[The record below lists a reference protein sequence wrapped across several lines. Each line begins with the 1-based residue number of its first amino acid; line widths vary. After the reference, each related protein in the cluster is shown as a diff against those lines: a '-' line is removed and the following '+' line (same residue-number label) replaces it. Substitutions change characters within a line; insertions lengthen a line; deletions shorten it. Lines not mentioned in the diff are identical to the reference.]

1 MLPCQERTWTS
12 RTAILSLST
21 SSVQIYFTGL
31 ELSFGPDWS
40 LSQGERTGCGV
51 LLCDDVTEV
60 WGNSTSAEEDT
71 DQADAKV
78 SPRSI
83 SEMTIFKHAESNG
96 AGGLGRLIAFLTS
109 QQPTVIRVSDGIK
122 VDGQLKAGRATLR
135 LEFYKQEDCQAP
147 YTCRVTQ
154 TDAQGREHVSS
165 SRLQQQQQTSDG
177 CGLQT
182 DGARW
187 SPAVA
192 LKLVSLMH
200 EMDSKL
206 SQVAH
211 AADDSWQLRIQSL
224 ENRLEDKLAS
234 MENRLEDK
242 IASIENRV
250 ESELDT
256 VVNRLEGKVASLEK
270 SLQDE
275 IKVFQRQLSDKI
287 SDQMSL
293 PLAEMSSE
301 IKDNRS
307 QLETVVKK
315 TIDSKCIALKHDIKT
330 IGDKLLAKV
339 VSLNKDLQG
348 SLNSSTTRMTS
359 IETKLISLQNMNG
372 KGQGWLVGLDEAL
385 SNISSTALDSAH
397 LVEDQLASMNRDLQ
411 KKFQQL
417 VSGVNNI
424 NNTATDC
431 PDLRDVLAETQTNIS
446 DNLHTTIKDTLTLR
460 SCRKNAICVLP
471 HPSFPYPVVHPSKQ
485 SPLDFPHL
493 CDTLTDGGGWIV
505 IQRRSTGTVDF
516 YRNWVDYKNGFG
528 SMDDDFWL
536 GNDKIHAITTSGTY
550 ELRVDLKYNGRSGF
564 AHYSSFSISNEKS
577 NYILHLGT
585 YDGTTGDSLSVHK
598 GRQFSTRDRDN
609 DAHSSMNCAEQFTG
623 AWWYVACHTSNL
635 NGKWGAGSF
644 KGSSWRAFS
653 NSEPLSFTEM
663 KIRNV
668 DGS

>member
-1 MLPCQERTWTS
+1 
-12 RTAILSLST
+12 
-21 SSVQIYFTGL
+21 
-31 ELSFGPDWS
+31 
-40 LSQGERTGCGV
+40 
-51 LLCDDVTEV
+51 
-60 WGNSTSAEEDT
+60 
-71 DQADAKV
+71 
-78 SPRSI
+78 
-83 SEMTIFKHAESNG
+83 
-96 AGGLGRLIAFLTS
+96 
-109 QQPTVIRVSDGIK
+109 
-122 VDGQLKAGRATLR
+122 
-135 LEFYKQEDCQAP
+135 
-147 YTCRVTQ
+147 
-154 TDAQGREHVSS
+154 
-165 SRLQQQQQTSDG
+165 
-177 CGLQT
+177 
-182 DGARW
+182 
-187 SPAVA
+187 
-192 LKLVSLMH
+192 MH

-275 IKVFQRQLSDKI
+275 IKVFQRQLSNKI
-287 SDQMSL
+287 SDQMSF
-293 PLAEMSSE
+293 PLAEMSSA

-315 TIDSKCIALKHDIKT
+315 TINSKCIALKHDIKT

-339 VSLNKDLQG
+339 DSLNKDLEG

-359 IETKLISLQNMNG
+359 IETKLISLQNMDG
-372 KGQGWLVGLDEAL
+372 KDQGWLVGLDEAL
-385 SNISSTALDSAH
+385 SNISSTALDSVH

-585 YDGTTGDSLSVHK
+585 YDGTAGDSLSYHT

-609 DAHSSMNCAEQFTG
+609 DPHSSLNCAERYTG
-623 AWWYVACHTSNL
+623 AWWFAKCASSAL
-635 NGKWGAGSF
+635 NGKWGAGSP
-644 KGSSWRAFS
+644 KGPLWNTFAS
-653 NSEPLSFTEM
+653 NSPLSFTEM
-663 KIRNV
+663 KIRLV
-668 DGS
+668 DNS